1 MMKKNMLLIA
11 ALGMSGAAFAQSN
24 VTLFGVADA
33 TLARGTGSVSD
44 KTALSRGGLSS
55 NRLGFRGTEDLG
67 GGLSAQ
73 FWLEMGFNLDDG
85 EGQQTNSNNQA
96 SGTGAAVAGRQGF
109 TFARRSTVSL
119 ASTQWGEIRL
129 GRDFVPQYWNILG
142 GDPFGEVGVGSTIN
156 FTNIITGPASTR
168 ASNQIQYFTPNTLGG
183 FAVNYGHYLGENN
196 SGAATSKD
204 GTGDGIRVT
213 YTSSVISGGIATSR
227 TKYAAGDVRQSNVN
241 VNGMV
246 GPVKLMAT
254 LVRDRSG
261 ALHAKGGEL
270 GASMPVGP
278 QEFKAGYS
286 WYKLDSAGNPEGKK
300 FALGYVYNLS
310 KRTAVYTTVA
320 RVKNSGG
327 AAFALNGAV
336 TGANQS
342 SSGLDLGLRHS
353 F

>member
-1 MMKKNMLLIA
+1 MKKNLLMLA
-11 ALGMSGAAFAQSN
+11 VLGMSGAAFAQSS

-33 TLARGTGSVSD
+33 TLARGTGSISS

-55 NRLGFRGTEDLG
+55 NRIGFRGVEDLG

-73 FWLEMGFNLDDG
+73 FWLEMGYNLDDG

-129 GRDFVPQYWNILG
+129 GRDFVPQYWNILAA
-142 GDPFGEVGVGSTIN
+142 DPFGEVGVGSTIN

-168 ASNQIQYFTPNTLGG
+168 ASNQIQYFTPATLGG
-183 FAVNYGHYLGENN
+183 FAVNYGHYFGENI
-196 SGAATSKD
+196 SGTATSKD
-204 GTGDGIRVT
+204 GTGDGLRIY
-213 YTSSVISGGIATSR
+213 YTGSVISGGIATSR

-241 VNGMV
+241 ISGMA

-261 ALHAKGGEL
+261 ALQAKGGEL

-286 WYKLDSAGNPEGKK
+286 WYKLNSAGSPEGKK
-300 FALGYVYNLS
+300 FAIGYVYNLS
-310 KRTAVYTTVA
+310 KRTALYTTLA

-327 AAFALNGAV
+327 AAYALNGAV
-336 TGANQS
+336 TAANQS
-342 SSGLDLGLRHS
+342 SSGLDLGIRHS